1 MSLEQKLSELTEAVR
16 ILTETLSQSQ
26 HEKTPV
32 DNVSGDAVKVA
43 IDTPVKKAVKKD
55 PAPGVQDTTE
65 PVPVAETVERKEE
78 TVASKEETV
87 ASKEETVEDF
97 SALPEL
103 TVAFAKKN
111 GKDALLGVLARYN
124 AGRFGELDKKHYPAY
139 LVDIT
144 AQ

>member
-43 IDTPVKKAVKKD
+43 IDTPVKKAGKKD

-65 PVPVAETVERKEE
+65 PVPVAETVER
-78 TVASKEETV
+78 KEETV

>member
-32 DNVSGDAVKVA
+32 DNVSGDVVKVA

-55 PAPGVQDTTE
+55 P
-65 PVPVAETVERKEE
+65 VPVAETVER
-78 TVASKEETV
+78 KEETV

>member
-32 DNVSGDAVKVA
+32 DNVSGDVVKVA

-55 PAPGVQDTTE
+55 PAPG
-65 PVPVAETVERKEE
+65 PVAETVERKEE